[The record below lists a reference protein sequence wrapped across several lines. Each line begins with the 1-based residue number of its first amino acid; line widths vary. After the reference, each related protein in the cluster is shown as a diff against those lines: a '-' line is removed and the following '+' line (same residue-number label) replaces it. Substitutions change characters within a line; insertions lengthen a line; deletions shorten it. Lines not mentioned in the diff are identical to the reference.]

1 MSCHRSR
8 RKLLNRTCS
17 RETRSCSPTAS
28 REPVTP
34 LSVGWSGFTLR
45 EYQPPPKYFHTPL
58 RRKVR
63 LCLYARWFSL
73 GVAVA
78 KRPILTIICVI
89 CGNLLCGIGLVNFHQ
104 IDPWEPIWTDKNS
117 AFMRDRDW
125 IQERFPSKFRINSYF
140 VEADNV
146 LDPQTLREVKLYYKT
161 RLNPK

>member
-1 MSCHRSR
+1 MYDEWCECDGAKDEDFFCFCVFSFFFFFQAEDGIRDVRTWLEFRRVLFRS
-8 RKLLNRTCS
+8 
-17 RETRSCSPTAS
+17 
-28 REPVTP
+28 
-34 LSVGWSGFTLR
+34 
-45 EYQPPPKYFHTPL
+45 L

-161 RLNPK
+161 RLNPT